1 MFTGIIQEKGKVIDF
16 SRGILEIS
24 TNLDLSDCKLG
35 SSICCNGVCLTATEI
50 NFISNSYQFKT
61 NVGEETMLRT
71 TFSENLFNKIKPINL
86 EKSLKIGDEVSGHF
100 VFGHVDS
107 TAQLKQIKKVGKSW
121 LIEIKFPS
129 NLKKFIVSKG
139 SISLNG
145 ISLTINEV
153 KSNLFWCMIV
163 PHTFQNT
170 DIKSYKTNQIL
181 NLEVD
186 MLARYAHSSNFK
198 G

>member
-1 MFTGIIQEKGKVIDF
+1 MFTGIIQTQGRISKVKSLEKFKSI
-16 SRGILEIS
+16 EIES
-24 TNLDLSDCKLG
+24 NLKHFNIG
-35 SSICCNGVCLTATEI
+35 SSICCSGICLTVTSKYKNKFTAD
-50 NFISNSYQFKT
+50 ISNETIRKT
-61 NVGEETMLRT
+61 NSKYWEKG
-71 TFSENLFNKIKPINL
+71 NLINL

>member
-1 MFTGIIQEKGKVIDF
+1 MFTGIIQTQGK
-16 SRGILEIS
+16 IS
-24 TNLDLSDCKLG
+24 KVNSFKKFKTIEVESNLKNFKIG
-35 SSICCNGVCLTATEI
+35 SSICCSGICLTVTSKYKNKFTAD
-50 NFISNSYQFKT
+50 ISNETINKT
-61 NVGEETMLRT
+61 NSKYWEKG
-71 TFSENLFNKIKPINL
+71 NIINL

-107 TAQLKQIKKVGKSW
+107 TVQLNQIKKVGKSW
-121 LIEIKFPS
+121 LIKVKFPS
-129 NLKKFIVSKG
+129 SLKKFIVSKG

-153 KSNLFWCMIV
+153 KSNLFSCMII

-170 DIKSYKTNQIL
+170 DIKSYKTNRIL